1 MNRVFFVFLVG
12 LLTSTST
19 FAQEIGKC
27 GTGLHENL
35 AIRERMFENRE
46 TFKDQMLIRGGAP
59 FYVPVTYW
67 MVAKADGS
75 GRITIKNVIENL
87 CAINRI
93 YESLNIVFYLKAANS
108 VNNSFIYDDP
118 SSTLGKAYINQF
130 MLSNKNAINIF
141 VGNVA
146 NASETGVLAFY
157 TGDGDYIVSGK
168 LYVGP
173 NGTTLAHEIGHF
185 FSLPHTFIGW
195 EETTY
200 LTVSNNCT
208 VPPPVS
214 IFYRGNEVKTE
225 YVDRAKQGSNGKLHC
240 NQSADGFCDTP
251 ADYNLGF
258 GFQGPGCVYNGCAK
272 DPDNA
277 KLDPD
282 EANLMSYFLDCIKNF
297 SEEQKAA
304 ITKDYLSSGRN
315 YLRTPVYT
323 PKPDITD
330 AVNYLTPT
338 GSTPPLGYDTVRFD
352 WDDVPNADKYV
363 FEVAENIGFNIN
375 NKLFVLSHSD
385 TVLYNLKKNANHYWR
400 VTPYN
405 TNSFCVVPKITNFR
419 TPSWTVKSENIE
431 ISNVQVYFR
440 QFDEQRITLTI
451 KSDKEQSLHMQL
463 FTNDGQGLIQSN
475 YQLQSGDNN
484 FEFDNLVPGIYYYRI
499 SEKTG
504 RSNSGKFVKY

>member
-1 MNRVFFVFLVG
+1 MNRVLFVFLIG
-12 LLTSTST
+12 LLIPISD
-19 FAQEIGKC
+19 FAQELGKC

-35 AIRERMFENRE
+35 TIRERMFSNRE
-46 TFKDQMLIRGGAP
+46 TFKNQIIQRGGAP
-59 FYVPVTYW
+59 FYIPVTYW

-75 GRITIKNVIENL
+75 GRITIKNVVENL
-87 CAINRI
+87 CALNRI

-108 VNNSFIYDDP
+108 INNTFIYDDP
-118 SSTLGKAYINQF
+118 SSTLGRAYINQF
-130 MLSNKNAINIF
+130 MQANKNAINIF

-168 LYVGP
+168 LHVGP

-185 FSLPHTFIGW
+185 LSLPHTFIGW
-195 EETTY
+195 EETVY

-208 VPPPVS
+208 TPPPVS

-225 YVDRAKQGSNGKLHC
+225 YVDRTKQGTNGKLHC

-258 GFQGPGCVYNGCAK
+258 GFQGPGCVYSGCAK

-277 KLDPD
+277 KLDPN
-282 EANLMSYFLDCIKNF
+282 ETNLMSYFLDCIKEF
-297 SEEQKAA
+297 SQEQKDA
-304 ITKDYLSSGRN
+304 ILKDYLSSGRN
-315 YLRTPVYT
+315 YLRNPVYT

-338 GSTPPLGYDTVRFD
+338 GSIPPLGYDTVRFD
-352 WDDVPNADKYV
+352 WDDVPNADKYI

-375 NKLFVLSHSD
+375 NKLFLLSHSD

-405 TNSFCVVPKITNFR
+405 TNSFCVVSKITNFR
-419 TPSWTVKSENIE
+419 TPSWTVANENIE
-431 ISNVQVYFR
+431 LSGLTVYFR
-440 QFDEQRITLTI
+440 QYGENKISLIIHSET
-451 KSDKEQSLHMQL
+451 EQSLQMQL
-463 FTNDGQGLIQSN
+463 FATDGQGIITKN
-475 YQLQSGDNN
+475 YKVQSGANY
-484 FEFDNLVPGIYYYRI
+484 FELDNLQAGIYFYRI
-499 SEKTG
+499 SDHSGKF
-504 RSNSGKFVKY
+504 NSGKFLTF